1 MQKAEPRTVPVQ
13 RQSAAQATVPDQSA
27 VRQVS
32 GPAPASPASAA
43 QRKLIAMI
51 DNSRRPSAQRKLID
65 GIQRSP
71 VVLAQRKQEALAQA
85 NRSGLPD
92 QLKAGIERLSGMS
105 MDHVKVHYKSSRP
118 AQLNALAYAQ
128 GSDIHV
134 APGQEKHVPHEAWHV
149 VQQAQGR
156 VKPTM
161 QMKGGAAVNDD
172 AGLEREAD
180 SMGAKAVQM
189 SMPGVAAAP
198 GAAPLPANAS
208 HDAVAQLVLAT
219 VNPQNGPV
227 NLQQTGGVGGAFSIM
242 ENTTQPD
249 GNEVSNAVGFTGVLN
264 AADWAN
270 LGKSPADYW
279 RAHGYAKSF
288 GGAGDGSNVGWWK
301 ADSEKT
307 WTDFEQQVRGAG
319 MAQIPAWLPGTG
331 ETGTYMVDRVM
342 HQAVLLKNKYVTDLM
357 KGVDW
362 GMSNGSAAWV
372 RAIASCNDIYPL
384 KARETRIVA
393 LQQMKDPVVAGARGR
408 IQTWVDNLFGQHS
421 LETNLIK
428 TMEMTYAITA
438 AGVGPGVGR
447 RGFSKK
453 ISSPKP
459 DPKQFGLKNE
469 AQAIWAQLVTH
480 NTGIFAQGNSPLAQM
495 VGRLAYA
502 EKGRAAQE
510 LRAHADGWGV

>member
-1 MQKAEPRTVPVQ
+1 MQKAEPRAVPVQ
-13 RQSAAQATVPDQSA
+13 SQRAAQATVPDHVA
-27 VRQVS
+27 ARQES
-32 GPAPASPASAA
+32 GPAPAAPTGAA

-51 DNSRRPSAQRKLID
+51 DNSRRPLAQRKLID
-65 GIQRSP
+65 AIQGSP

-85 NRSGLPD
+85 NRSGLPE

-105 MDHVKVHYKSSRP
+105 MDHVNVHYNSSRP
-118 AQLNALAYAQ
+118 ARLNALAYAH

-134 APGQEKHVPHEAWHV
+134 APGQEQHVPHEAWHV

-161 QMKGGAAVNDD
+161 QMKAGVAINDD

-180 SMGAKAVQM
+180 VMGAKAVQRTID
-189 SMPGVAAAP
+189 AAAP
-198 GAAPLPANAS
+198 GAAPLQANAS

-227 NLQQTGGVGGAFSIM
+227 NLQQAGGIGGAFSIM
-242 ENTTQPD
+242 ENTAQPD

-288 GGAGDGSNVGWWK
+288 GGAGDASNVGWWK
-301 ADSEKT
+301 ADAEEK
-307 WTDFEQQVRGAG
+307 WTGHEQQVRGAG
-319 MAQIPAWLPGTG
+319 MAQIPAWLPGAG
-331 ETGTYMVDRVM
+331 ETGTYKVDRVM

-362 GMSNGSAAWV
+362 GMKDGSAAWV

-384 KARETRIVA
+384 KAREARIVE
-393 LQQMKDPVVAGARGR
+393 LKQMKVPVVNAARGR
-408 IQTWVDNLFGQHS
+408 IQTWVDNIFGQHS

-428 TMEMTYAITA
+428 TMEMTYTITA

-459 DPKQFGLKNE
+459 DPKLFGLKNE

-480 NTGIFAQGNSPLAQM
+480 NTGIFAQGNSPLALM

-502 EKGRAAQE
+502 EKGRAAQQF
-510 LRAHADGWGV
+510 RAHADGWGVS